1 MTAVDVESGVLKRFS
16 NKKLDK
22 TERTVIE
29 PQHVLASGSLPPQF
43 PWTEI
48 KEGKDARRYWDGG
61 IVDNTPL
68 TDAIDAFSVDK
79 DVRRLLVVMNLF
91 PQAAPLPTTLFE
103 VTERVD
109 ELRFGNRMHQDTK
122 TADRINML
130 AATIDALAGLV
141 PGQLPPELALN
152 VAKARAFKLVKT
164 IEVTLEPESE
174 SVDEYGFRD
183 FSREGIENRRVAGR
197 AIALSTLRPEFD
209 KL

>member
-1 MTAVDVESGVLKRFS
+1 
-16 NKKLDK
+16 
-22 TERTVIE
+22 
-29 PQHVLASGSLPPQF
+29 
-43 PWTEI
+43 
-48 KEGKDARRYWDGG
+48 
-61 IVDNTPL
+61 
-68 TDAIDAFSVDK
+68 
-79 DVRRLLVVMNLF
+79 MNLF

-130 AATIDALAGLV
+130 AATIDALADLV
-141 PGQLPPELALN
+141 PSELPPELALN

-174 SVDEYGFRD
+174 AGEEYGFRD
-183 FSREGIENRRVAGR
+183 FSREGVESRRVAGR

-209 KL
+209 RL

>member
-1 MTAVDVESGVLKRFS
+1 
-16 NKKLDK
+16 
-22 TERTVIE
+22 
-29 PQHVLASGSLPPQF
+29 
-43 PWTEI
+43 
-48 KEGKDARRYWDGG
+48 
-61 IVDNTPL
+61 
-68 TDAIDAFSVDK
+68 
-79 DVRRLLVVMNLF
+79 VVMNLF

-174 SVDEYGFRD
+174 SGDEYGFRD